1 MVLEARKRAILD
13 LLLQNRG
20 TLSGTK
26 LSSTQKRLAT
36 YMERDLLVLWAK
48 PVLGFSASRDLQT
61 LKLTRAGLEALQADA
76 AGNNRAPG

>member
-1 MVLEARKRAILD
+1 MVLEARRRAILD

-36 YMERDLLVLWAK
+36 YMERDLLVLWSK
-48 PVLGFSASRDLQT
+48 PMLGSSASRDLQT

>member
-1 MVLEARKRAILD
+1 MVLEARRRAILD

-36 YMERDLLVLWAK
+36 YMERDLLVLWSK
-48 PVLGFSASRDLQT
+48 PMLGSSASRDLQT
-61 LKLTRAGLEALQADA
+61 L
-76 AGNNRAPG
+76 NSPVPV

>member
-48 PVLGFSASRDLQT
+48 PMLGSSASRDLQT